1 MLSDDGLNRAIAAE
15 SARLSDEDDY
25 EAEVERVLSGDSEFI
40 PPEDILPVLLDT
52 EASEEIVNTI
62 IGRLIAGKPIDGL
75 ADRLRDETEKIMMTE
90 DRRRWRKAY
99 DRWLDSQADAARERY
114 EERIMEEH
122 LMDERMFG

>member
-25 EAEVERVLSGDSEFI
+25 EAEVERVLSGESEFI
-40 PPEDILPVLLDT
+40 PPESILPVLLDT

-75 ADRLRDETEKIMMTE
+75 ADKLRDETKKIMMIE
-90 DRRRWRKAY
+90 DRRGCREAY